1 MNKKE
6 NLIKKII
13 EINLY
18 LCQNSLEVNDGVIYN
33 LLRYGFKGLEKMTI
47 QELEEE
53 LLNLNEMEL
62 AQ

>member
-1 MNKKE
+1 MSQKD

-18 LCQNSLEVNDGVIYN
+18 LCQNSLEVNDGMIHD

-47 QELEEE
+47 QELEGE

-62 AQ
+62 PE